1 MFFSIDMI
9 RIELIGNGANLT
21 TLDATLWEAQHAKP
35 DAKRAIMTVNK
46 VWFQDKL
53 KDLGISQRRLA
64 KKIDLDPAA
73 VSYMLA
79 GTRRIT
85 MDEAKKIAEV
95 MLVPVTEVMRQ
106 AGIEVLDDVKKVPIA
121 GHINA
126 RGVVTLLPA
135 GTEDH
140 VIAPADV
147 PAGSFCLQMRT
158 VNSVH
163 DGWLY
168 FVSGQRTEPTFQ
180 LDRLCVVALNDGAI
194 MLSVLK
200 RGYKADLFNLVVL
213 ADNVHS
219 VLENKSVSW
228 ATRVLWILPT

>member
-1 MFFSIDMI
+1 MGTI
-9 RIELIGNGANLT
+9 
-21 TLDATLWEAQHAKP
+21 
-35 DAKRAIMTVNK
+35 NK
-46 VWFQDKL
+46 NWFQDKL
-53 KDLGISQRRLA
+53 RSLGISQRGLA
-64 KKIDLDPAA
+64 KKISIDPAA

-79 GTRRIT
+79 GKRGMS
-85 MDEAKKIAEV
+85 MDEAKSIAEV
-95 MLVPVTEVMRQ
+95 FLVPVTEVMRQ

-126 RGVVTLLPA
+126 SGVVTLLPT
-135 GTEDH
+135 GTHDH

-158 VNSVH
+158 VNSVR

-168 FVSGQRTEPTFQ
+168 FVSGQRMEPTSQ
-180 LDRLCVVALNDGAI
+180 LDKLCVIALNDGRI

-213 ADNVHS
+213 TDSDHT
-219 VLENKSVSW
+219 VLENKDVSW

>member
-1 MFFSIDMI
+1 
-9 RIELIGNGANLT
+9 
-21 TLDATLWEAQHAKP
+21 
-35 DAKRAIMTVNK
+35 MTVNK
-46 VWFQDKL
+46 IWFQDKL
-53 KDLGISQRRLA
+53 KTLGISQRRLA
-64 KKIDLDPAA
+64 KRIDIDPAA

-79 GTRRIT
+79 GTRRMT

-126 RGVVTLLPA
+126 RGVVTLLPT
-135 GTEDH
+135 GTHDH

-147 PAGSFCLQMRT
+147 PVGSFRLQMRT
-158 VNSVH
+158 VTSVR

-168 FVSGQRTEPTFQ
+168 FVSGQRTEPTSQ
-180 LDRLCVVALNDGAI
+180 LDKLCVIALNDGAI

-200 RGYKADLFNLVVL
+200 RGYKTDLFNLVVI
-213 ADNVHS
+213 ADNEHS
-219 VLENKSVSW
+219 VLENKAVSW